1 MLPEGRPEQER
12 KQQMGRTL
20 RSGCPPFCLGRIMK
34 MKSRG
39 PGFQLSG
46 LGPFRLNTKPTF
58 LPPFPA
64 LGHGCWARLGDFQYL

>member
-1 MLPEGRPEQER
+1 
-12 KQQMGRTL
+12 
-20 RSGCPPFCLGRIMK
+20 